1 MLTAVAAPLP
11 SQQATAPVPAA
22 PAGTTPR
29 TLILSL
35 DDALRIAVGESENI
49 LVAEA
54 GVMRAM
60 GSESIARSQ
69 LFPQVSATA
78 SYTRTLR
85 SQFSGIDF
93 GGSPAAPGEP
103 GAPDDGGLS
112 DLPFGQEN
120 QYSLGLSVSQ
130 LLFDGGQT
138 RARIRAAEAQVRSSE
153 IGSQSALAQTLLD
166 VTQAYFDAQLTD
178 RLVEIAEASLGQQE
192 EILRQTEVARR
203 VGDRS
208 EFELLRARVARDN
221 LLPTLIRQR
230 TQRGEAYLRLKQLL
244 NVPAE
249 DNLQLTTGVEE
260 PVTRLAQLTG
270 TPADIGA
277 EAPLSAPDDRAPVR
291 QAAENVLASEAQFAE
306 ARGQRWPTV
315 ALSSSFAPVAFP
327 ADGIPDFGDFR
338 EDWSVTLSLSV
349 PLLTWGRQAGT
360 ERVAEGSL
368 SEARARLRQVREAAA
383 LDTQVA
389 RNDLADAQATLAAN
403 TSTSQEARRAF
414 SIAQLQFREGIA
426 SQIELADARLLLE
439 QAEVNR
445 ALALRDV
452 QVARAR
458 LFLLEYL
465 PLNQG
470 FGTGG
475 GTIPQPATPQTQ
487 PSQQTVTASTVGSSL
502 GGLGGGSNVVNTGSP
517 IP

>member
-1 MLTAVAAPLP
+1 MLCACFLAALAAPLP
-11 SQQATAPVPAA
+11 SQQTTA
-22 PAGTTPR
+22 PR

-78 SYTRTLR
+78 AYTRTLR

-93 GGSPAAPGEP
+93 GGGGAPPEPGEP
-103 GAPDDGGLS
+103 GAPDDSGLS

-120 QYSLGLSVSQ
+120 QYSLGLSISQ

-249 DNLQLTTGVEE
+249 DSLQLTTGVEE
-260 PVTRLAQLTG
+260 PVTRLARLTG
-270 TPADIGA
+270 SPEEITAD
-277 EAPLSAPDDRAPVR
+277 APLPAPDDRAPVR
-291 QAAENVLASEAQFAE
+291 QAAENVLASEAQLAE

-368 SEARARLRQVREAAA
+368 SEARARLRQAREAAA

-403 TSTSQEARRAF
+403 TSTSQEAQRAF

-426 SQIELADARLLLE
+426 SQIELADARLLME

-445 ALALRDV
+445 ALALRDL

-458 LFLLEYL
+458 LSLLEYL
-465 PLNQG
+465 PLNQE
-470 FGTGG
+470 FGTSGA
-475 GTIPQPATPQTQ
+475 PQ

-502 GGLGGGSNVVNTGSP
+502 GGLGGGGSNVVNTGSP